1 MSKPA
6 SRRRRLFPKSWLKPL
21 IVGTTAVTLCAGAS
35 AGVYLYGARTQE
47 AALRWSAELGFAVA
61 DVRVEGRERTSRDA
75 ILRAVGV
82 ERGSPILAVSPA
94 EARASLERLAWVRA
108 ASVERFLPDTLHIR
122 IVERMPLALWQNQ
135 RKLHLIDREGV
146 VVTAD
151 RLERFP
157 GLLVV
162 VGEDAPAHAASL
174 IEMLGQEPQL
184 AKRVAAAVRV
194 GQRRWNLRFDNGI
207 DVQLPEEDAATAW
220 TQLAKAERA
229 HRVLARDVELIDL
242 RLPDRLVV
250 RTVPEP
256 PKEPPKKGK
265 KST

>member
-1 MSKPA
+1 MSKSAP
-6 SRRRRLFPKSWLKPL
+6 RRRRLFPKSWLKPL
-21 IVGTTAVTLCAGAS
+21 IVGGMAATLCAGAS
-35 AGVYLYGARTQE
+35 AGIYLHGARMQE

-61 DVRVEGRERTSRDA
+61 DIRVEGRERTSREA
-75 ILRAVGV
+75 ILRAVGA
-82 ERGSPILAVSPA
+82 ERGSPILAVNPSG
-94 EARASLERLAWVRA
+94 ARATLERLPWVRA
-108 ASVERFLPDTLHIR
+108 ASVERLFPDTLHIR
-122 IVERMPLALWQNQ
+122 IVERTPLALWQNQ
-135 RKLHLIDREGV
+135 KKLHLVDREGV
-146 VVTAD
+146 VVTTE

-162 VGEDAPAHAASL
+162 VGEDAPPHAAAL
-174 IEMLGQEPQL
+174 IDMLGQEPDL

-207 DVQLPEEDAATAW
+207 DVQLPEQGAAAAW
-220 TQLAKAERA
+220 AQLAKAERA

-242 RLPDRLVV
+242 RLPDRFVV

-256 PKEPPKKGK
+256 PKEQPKKGK